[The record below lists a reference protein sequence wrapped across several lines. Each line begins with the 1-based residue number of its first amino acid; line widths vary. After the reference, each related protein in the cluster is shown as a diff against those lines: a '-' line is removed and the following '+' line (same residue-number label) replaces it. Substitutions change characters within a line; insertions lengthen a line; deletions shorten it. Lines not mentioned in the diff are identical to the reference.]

1 MESDN
6 NKGGVLSKV
15 FTIFMGVAFL
25 GILIYY
31 LVGFIYG
38 LTTLIDW

>member
-1 MESDN
+1 MESE
-6 NKGGVLSKV
+6 NKNSGILAKV
-15 FTIFMGVAFL
+15 FNIFMGVAFL